1 MKNFAAAF
9 LALGLM
15 TVAGAGAAQAST
27 LPAGTPQTAAIA
39 AHQQAPAAAWS
50 RLAMKR
56 AWCGRAARATCRMQ
70 G

>member
-1 MKNFAAAF
+1 MKSFAAAF

-15 TVAGAGAAQAST
+15 TAAGAAQAST
-27 LPAGTPQTAAIA
+27 VPAGTPQTAAIA
-39 AHQQAPAAAWS
+39 AHQQTPAWS

-56 AWCGRAARATCRMQ
+56 AWCGRAARAACRMQ